1 MPRATARRVLR
12 KFDRLHDRLGGSD
25 RAVTFLKFTNAVGD
39 EYTDSAVTI
48 EETTLTHPAVI
59 KDQSSLY
66 SGKIGEEMA
75 LSFPGG
81 ISSDERIFIF
91 VADSFQERNPTST
104 LSQRCEDFLYARKG
118 QDRGGI
124 KYGNTIYTIE
134 RIFTRPILGTVAARY
149 FVLARAQKTVG
160 S

>member
-1 MPRATARRVLR
+1 MPRATPLRVLR
-12 KFDRLHDRLGGSD
+12 KFRRLHIRLGGSD
-25 RAVTFLKFTNAVGD
+25 RPVSFLKFTNAVED
-39 EYTDSAVTI
+39 EYTDSASTT
-48 EETTLTHPAVI
+48 EETLLNAPAVI

-66 SGKIGEEMA
+66 SGKIGDEMA
-75 LSFPGG
+75 LAFPGG

-91 VADSFQERNPTST
+91 LADSFQPRNPTAT

-124 KYGNTIYTIE
+124 KYGNTVYTIE

-149 FVLARAQKTVG
+149 FVLARAQKGV
-160 S
+160 SS